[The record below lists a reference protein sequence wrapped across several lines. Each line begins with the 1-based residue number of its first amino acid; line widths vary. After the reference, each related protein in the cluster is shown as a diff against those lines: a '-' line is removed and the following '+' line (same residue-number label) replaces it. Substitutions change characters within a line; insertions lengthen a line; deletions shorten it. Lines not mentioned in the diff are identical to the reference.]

1 MIVENHGL
9 SSRDAYRSIAIPGNA
24 LLFSGHNG
32 EGDHITTLVHH
43 NDLPQAHTDVNLAD
57 MAYFGDLNG
66 RKPPNLLT

>member
-1 MIVENHGL
+1 M
-9 SSRDAYRSIAIPGNA
+9 AIPGNA

-32 EGDHITTLVHH
+32 EGDHITTLLHH
-43 NDLPQAHTDVNLAD
+43 NDLPQAHTDVNFAD